1 MTLTKREENFD
12 GRWYI
17 CTKCLMKK
25 SLRFG
30 SFADEFN
37 CTMMEVIRIFFFYFC
52 RGYTVDVVCKELCVN
67 SIGSKGGMRMTK
79 QMILGMFAFTREIIS
94 ERIIRDLRKAKLGGP
109 GKEVWFDSYKLKLE
123 TNSGVDEF
131 WIVGFIEKDTSRA
144 RAYLTSD
151 IKIDTIA
158 LFIAKTVAKHT
169 TLASPYYHQVGWE
182 FLDKF
187 YDHQRLKRGEDK
199 SKRKMNGQ

>member
-1 MTLTKREENFD
+1 
-12 GRWYI
+12 
-17 CTKCLMKK
+17 MKK

-37 CTMMEVIRIFFFYFC
+37 CTLMEIIRVVFYYFC
-52 RGYTVDVVCKELCVN
+52 RGYTVDVCCKELSVGRAN
-67 SIGSKGGMRMTK
+67 KGGYLATK
-79 QMILGMFAFTREIIS
+79 KMIMGMFAFTREILS
-94 ERIIRDLRKAKLGGP
+94 ERVIRDLRKRKLGGP
-109 GKEVWFDSYKLKLE
+109 GKEVWFDTYKLKLE

-144 RAYLTSD
+144 RCYLTSD

-169 TLASPYYHQVGWE
+169 TLASPYYH
-182 FLDKF
+182 
-187 YDHQRLKRGEDK
+187 
-199 SKRKMNGQ
+199 

>member
-1 MTLTKREENFD
+1 
-12 GRWYI
+12 
-17 CTKCLMKK
+17 
-25 SLRFG
+25 
-30 SFADEFN
+30 
-37 CTMMEVIRIFFFYFC
+37 
-52 RGYTVDVVCKELCVN
+52 
-67 SIGSKGGMRMTK
+67 MTK

>member
-1 MTLTKREENFD
+1 M
-12 GRWYI
+12 
-17 CTKCLMKK
+17 
-25 SLRFG
+25 
-30 SFADEFN
+30 
-37 CTMMEVIRIFFFYFC
+37 FFYFC
-52 RGYTVDVVCKELCVN
+52 RGYTVDVACRELLTAQV
-67 SIGSKGGMRMTK
+67 SRGGQRVTK
-79 QMILGMFAFTREIIS
+79 MMVMGMFAFIRELVS
-94 ERIIRDLRKAKLGGP
+94 ERVIRDLRKRKLGGP
-109 GKEVWFDSYKLKLE
+109 GKEVWFDTYKLRLE

-131 WIVGFIEKDTSRA
+131 WIVGFIEKESSRA

-187 YDHQRLKRGEDK
+187 YDHQRLKRDSTAKKKGQ
-199 SKRKMNGQ
+199 RNGTL